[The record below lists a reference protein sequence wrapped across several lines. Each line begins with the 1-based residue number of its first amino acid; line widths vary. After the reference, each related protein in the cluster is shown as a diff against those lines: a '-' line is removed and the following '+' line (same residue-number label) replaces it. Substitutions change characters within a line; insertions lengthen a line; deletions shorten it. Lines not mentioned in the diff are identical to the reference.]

1 MISLLHGSG
10 ALCPCCCHNQTDS
23 STWPCPQA
31 AAQRWSGRQHWR
43 KCQWSQRN
51 DWELQRSLV
60 ILVDYSGG
68 GTAQALLVPV
78 HIVTPNVTAAAGA
91 RDSDLLLQRPRHRA
105 GLSQHNLCPRPSE
118 DRTDPIPRE
127 GGEVILPGDK
137 QEASQNSLQASTCA
151 VSEESEEERSPG
163 HGEDT
168 PRLCFLSLTARP
180 EPTNPSYMSP

>member
-1 MISLLHGSG
+1 MGLERCVLVAVITGLTVVVGLVLKLQPRDGQVGSTGGSVNG
-10 ALCPCCCHNQTDS
+10 ARETIGN
-23 STWPCPQA
+23 
-31 AAQRWSGRQHWR
+31 SGG
-43 KCQWSQRN
+43 
-51 DWELQRSLV
+51 SLV

-137 QEASQNSLQASTCA
+137 QEASQNSLQTSTCA